1 MRCAASSREAN
12 LGFSLVELMVSMV
25 VALVIMAGALTVFVG
40 MRDSFRLEDS
50 LSRLQE
56 NSRYA
61 VEAVASDVREAG
73 FAGCVGTTFS
83 NQLATKNQLN
93 TAHANYDPAFYDIS
107 RPLTGFEYTGTG
119 VGNTFTAATVDPNGV
134 AVGNWANDAGTPLP
148 TRLQNLVVPGTDVLI
163 VKHAATRYAAVSSGV
178 TGQGSSTVAL
188 DQASAVDQANR
199 IMLIADCGGG
209 DVFQNVNGNVASVS
223 RAAGGAPG
231 NLTAA
236 ATWSHS
242 YSPNAELYDYSIA
255 VYYIGMGQGNEPAL
269 FRLTFPTGG
278 VGTNNELVEGVEN
291 LQVLYGQDN
300 ADDGEADTY
309 VTAAAVANWQR
320 VVSIRLALLVRTPK
334 ESRARVDTDVY
345 DLLGTTIDPLNARR
359 ERRVL
364 LWTMAARN
372 RTRLAGAP

>member
-1 MRCAASSREAN
+1 MQRAASQRGAQR
-12 LGFSLVELMVSMV
+12 GFSLVELMVSMV

-83 NQLATKNQLN
+83 NQLATKNLLDTTN
-93 TAHANYDPAFYDIS
+93 ASYDPAFYDIS

-119 VGNTFTAATVDPNGV
+119 DGDTFTATTVNPNGV
-134 AVGNWANDAGTPLP
+134 AVGNWSNDAGTALP

-163 VKHAATRYAAVSSGV
+163 VKHAANRYAAVSSGV
-178 TGQGSSTVAL
+178 TGQGSTTVSL
-188 DQASAVDQANR
+188 SQTSGVLLPNR

-209 DVFQNVNGNVASVS
+209 DVFQNVNGNVPSLS
-223 RAAGGAPG
+223 RGSGGTPG
-231 NLTAA
+231 NSTAI
-236 ATWSHS
+236 WSHS
-242 YSPNAELYDYSIA
+242 YPVNAELYDYSIA
-255 VYYIGMGQGNEPAL
+255 VYYVGLGQGNEPAL
-269 FRLTFPTGG
+269 FRLTFPYGG
-278 VGTNNELVEGVEN
+278 AGSNDELVEGVEN

-300 ADDGEADTY
+300 GDDGEADSY
-309 VTAAAVANWQR
+309 VTAAAVTNWQS
-320 VVSIRLALLVRTPK
+320 VVSIRLALLIRTPK
-334 ESRARVDTDVY
+334 ESRARVDTNVY
-345 DLLGTTIDPLNARR
+345 NLLGTTIDPLDERR